1 MMTNGVQWRLNS
13 MNKVFYHYLVPI
25 DDSVSL
31 LENTELLDGEKA
43 KLIDIIHSIYDHKI
57 VEIILSN
64 IPIDHHERF
73 IGMLAVDPSDIEII
87 SYLKSHNSEI
97 DNIIQNTG
105 KEIHQEIIAMI
116 HI

>member
-1 MMTNGVQWRLNS
+1 
-13 MNKVFYHYLVPI
+13 MNKVFYHYLVPL
-25 DDSVSL
+25 DDSVALIENAEL
-31 LENTELLDGEKA
+31 LEKEKE

-57 VEIILSN
+57 VEIILNN

-73 IGMLAVDPSDIEII
+73 IGMLAINPADIEII
-87 SYLKSHNSEI
+87 SYLKSHNIEI